1 MQYILITL
9 KNASSETAE
18 ANVLF
23 SFIKES
29 AQAGALPGPVK
40 ELTNE
45 TINCKHLILFTCT
58 VSFHSAAERIPA
70 LCAQRNK
77 TQVQPG

>member
-1 MQYILITL
+1 MQHILITF

-29 AQAGALPGPVK
+29 AQAGALPSSMK
-40 ELTNE
+40 ELPNE

-70 LCAQRNK
+70 LYVLRNK
-77 TQVQPG
+77 AQL